1 MLTNWSGETQGVFV
15 CALKV
20 LDIPTVLRSLPL
32 FVTRHSSVTSPELRE
47 KIWRLYELAYRR
59 TAEDAASRET
69 LYRHEFDEVL
79 SDPAN
84 RLWVLWS
91 DQDPVAATLIGT
103 DVSATR
109 YLSQAF
115 FEKHYPDHTLR
126 NAIHCILW
134 VVVHPSH
141 VAKGALVR
149 LAKDTFAI
157 EADEGAL
164 LVFDT
169 PRVNQPEETGGL
181 AEMMSRLAS
190 MVSLGTTV
198 EQIEI
203 QRYYAVD
210 FAQGRRHQALLVDDM
225 LTPSFT

>member
-84 RLWVLWS
+84 RLWVLWG

>member
-210 FAQGRRHQALLVDDM
+210 FAHGRRHQALLVDDM